1 MATNVVLISSDEQ
14 KFEIDIES
22 TKLSGLLMGWIDNSK
37 PDQTIP
43 LTDVK
48 SDMLKKII
56 EYLTHYKGVKPKDI
70 PKPLPSSNL
79 SDSIDEWEINFI
91 NGIELDNLYDLI
103 NGANYM
109 SINSLVDLASA
120 KIASLMID
128 KTVEEMRIM
137 LNTECDLSE
146 EELKKLEELKL

>member
-22 TKLSGLLMGWIDNSK
+22 TKLSELLIGLVDNSK

-43 LTDVK
+43 TDVK
-48 SDMLKKII
+48 SDMLKKIV
-56 EYLTHYKGVKPKDI
+56 EYLTHYKGVEPKYI

-109 SINSLVDLASA
+109 GINSLVDLASA
-120 KIASLMID
+120 KIASLMKD

>member
-22 TKLSGLLMGWIDNSK
+22 TKLSELLIGLIDNSK

-43 LTDVK
+43 TDVK
-48 SDMLKKII
+48 SDMLKKIV
-56 EYLTHYKGVKPKDI
+56 EYLTHYKGVEPKYI

-109 SINSLVDLASA
+109 GINSLVDLASA
-120 KIASLMID
+120 KIASLMKD

>member
-22 TKLSGLLMGWIDNSK
+22 TKLSELLIGLVDNSK

-43 LTDVK
+43 TDVK
-48 SDMLKKII
+48 SDMLKKIV
-56 EYLTHYKGVKPKDI
+56 EYLTHYKGVEPKSI

-120 KIASLMID
+120 KIASLMKD